1 MDGSTRNGAG
11 INYSCE
17 ARRCLADDLILS
29 KAVGFILI
37 NIDRIVRFV
46 RVKQAF
52 KRFHN
57 CVDWSELH
65 STNKIACFI
74 SQTIVFKL

>member
-17 ARRCLADDLILS
+17 ARRCLAGDLIFS

-46 RVKQAF
+46 FFVCVKQ
-52 KRFHN
+52 RFHN
-57 CVDWSELH
+57 H
-65 STNKIACFI
+65 
-74 SQTIVFKL
+74 KLIEINNNNILSPKR